1 MKIFAGKNW
10 TERLINRWHARAA
23 LGALLRRADDRF
35 LDDIGVE
42 REDLRRAFGQWKDD
56 APERHDQ
63 VRWRDSASAPMAGS
77 AAVLTVPTAF
87 ALCLPPHVPNGG
99 PACPLR

>member
-10 TERLINRWHARAA
+10 AERLINRWQARAA

-42 REDLRRAFGQWKDD
+42 REDLRRAFGQWKN
-56 APERHDQ
+56 EGLGRHDHSL
-63 VRWRDSASAPMAGS
+63 WRVSPPIPMGGPT
-77 AAVLTVPTAF
+77 AALTVPTVF
-87 ALCLPPHVPNGG
+87 AHCLTPRVPNGS
-99 PACPLR
+99 PACPVR